1 MYNKSKLGETLHSLN
16 EVEIGVETMII
27 CIATGN
33 EDERVKTLFHH
44 TLLSSGY

>member
-1 MYNKSKLGETLHSLN
+1 MD
-16 EVEIGVETMII
+16 EVENRVETMII